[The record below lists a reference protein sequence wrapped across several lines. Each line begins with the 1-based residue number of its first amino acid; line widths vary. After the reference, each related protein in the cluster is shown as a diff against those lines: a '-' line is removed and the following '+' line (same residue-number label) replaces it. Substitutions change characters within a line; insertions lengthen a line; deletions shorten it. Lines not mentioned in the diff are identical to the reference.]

1 MSTSAIPTLE
11 NNQNA
16 PYSVAAIEFRLLGFE
31 YTQLK
36 RLGDVA
42 IYRQSKKG
50 LPDGYEVVRILKHEA
65 FSAFGKDFPAGESY
79 PSSQQWGSDG
89 WTYRTLEDAEQK
101 FQELSRRGSHR
112 VGTRGSEPGGAQV
125 ASFI

>member
-11 NNQNA
+11 NNKNA
-16 PYSVAAIEFRLLGFE
+16 PYSVAAIKFRLLGFE

-36 RLGDVA
+36 RAGNIA

-50 LPDGYEVVRILKHEA
+50 LPDGYEVVCIQKHEA

-79 PSSQQWGSDG
+79 PRSQQWGSDG
-89 WTYRTLEDAEQK
+89 WTYRTLGDAEAK
-101 FQELSRRGSHR
+101 FKELSRLGSHR
-112 VGTRGSEPGGAQV
+112 VRNHPQLAL
-125 ASFI
+125 